1 MLNAKLQKF
10 ATVLFAAYSVIE
22 GMNDTGKQIKSIT
35 IDVEQSNLFRGELNG
50 MVNFKNRSR
59 RPVTVKVDESG
70 KATVKFSGKEQQ
82 IYPTAAAA

>member
-35 IDVEQSNLFRGELNG
+35 IDVEQSNLFRGELHG

-59 RPVTVKVDESG
+59 RPVVVNVADG
-70 KATVKFSGKEQQ
+70 KASVKFSGKEQP
-82 IYPTAAAA
+82 IYPVADAA